1 MPISI
6 LPTKETFPQTFEDF
20 QKIPLISTTIDRRD
34 IIVYLK
40 HVKEV
45 PNNNKF
51 IDGLQKL
58 RNSLKCSLDVIG
70 KIYQLQIQHET
81 TSIEFGQMFTT
92 DSIQTYLEE
101 CDNLWNNIGIQIR
114 YLLDMIRITDYQDIL
129 PWQYQKFDLGD
140 FFFQSL
146 ISDDELDMGQFLLNE
161 QTKNISN
168 YHLYYGDIEKVIDKE
183 NKDQRLIIN

>member
-20 QKIPLISTTIDRRD
+20 QQIPLISTTIDRRD

-81 TSIEFGQMFTT
+81 TSIEFEQMFTT

-101 CDNLWNNIGIQIR
+101 CDNLWNNIGVQIC
-114 YLLDMIRITDYQDIL
+114 YLLDMIGITDYQDIL
-129 PWQYQKFDLGD
+129 PWQYQKFDLDD

-146 ISDDELDMGQFLLNE
+146 ISDNELDVGQFLLNE

-168 YHLYYGDIEKVIDKE
+168 YHLYY
-183 NKDQRLIIN
+183 